1 MVIEARELLKLD
13 QMGEEERLSYNSHL
27 KNLSTEITNIDEALN
42 KGRYEGLAEGLAKGL
57 AEGEAKSQRL
67 IASNMKSKGVPVDV
81 IFIPMTCYFAPLPN
95 CP

>member
-1 MVIEARELLKLD
+1 
-13 QMGEEERLSYNSHL
+13 
-27 KNLSTEITNIDEALN
+27 NIDEALN

-81 IFIPMTCYFAPLPN
+81 IAECTKLSIEEIEKM
-95 CP
+95 